1 MANGYGPIALA
12 GYVQQQG
19 ELGRQRGQQNRLA
32 QLASQAY
39 GAPAQERRGLVQQA
53 IQTDPAAGFALGQS
67 LEQDRGQQMGSLSQ
81 KARMLVEYAKA
92 GNQAGVQGLYPQLAA
107 EAQQLGLGQGIPQ
120 EWDDAYLPGIEQ
132 LAMMGG
138 ADTGNTIHSQRVLAD
153 GRIMNT
159 YRDGRTE
166 ITDHRADIQSWM
178 RDHPGMEPH
187 LVRRSG
193 EVVPLAQ
200 QGSPGAPVPQGQGQQ
215 FVDDSVELANQMIAA
230 GIPAEQVDAFLQ
242 HRLSQGAAPDAGAP
256 SPAQPASMAPQ
267 PASGVP
273 TRPSEGQVA
282 AEQERARQQ
291 VQLDYLPARQQ
302 VEAVGAGLREGAVL
316 DSRTAAERRAELP
329 LARSSTENAKNGLAR
344 MAQTAREIRDNP
356 ALSRITGV
364 MGQIPD
370 MPGSEAA
377 NVRAQLENTLRSQV
391 GFGVLQAMRDAS
403 KTGGA
408 LGQVS
413 NVENILLQENL
424 AALANTQSPEALRTQ
439 LDKIIQYAEDA
450 QDRLDQA
457 FRETYGDTDG
467 GAPASSGPQ
476 PGAVEGGYRFRGGD
490 PADPNNWER
499 I

>member
-120 EWDDAYLPGIEQ
+120 QWDDAYLPGIEQ
-132 LAMMGG
+132 LAQMGG
-138 ADTGNTIHSQRVLAD
+138 ADTGNTIHSQRVLDD

-215 FVDDSVELANQMIAA
+215 FVDDSVQLANQMIAA

-242 HRLSQGAAPDAGAP
+242 SRLNQGAAPAAGAR
-256 SPAQPASMAPQ
+256 SPAPAGGMAPQ

-282 AEQERARQQ
+282 AEQEAAKRGVALQ
-291 VQLDYLPARQQ
+291 YAPAEAQAAANQ
-302 VEAVGAGLREGAVL
+302 SFLVEQAK
-316 DSRTAAERRAELP
+316 AAADRVA
-329 LARSSTENAKNGLAR
+329 SSTERTMSADDALDLLDRAEQLIPISTGSGVGALADRAAGFFGLSDPGAQAIDALKTISGQLVAKMPRFEGPQSDRDVQIYMEMAGNLADPTIPR
-344 MAQTAREIRDNP
+344 ERRIAALQTVRD
-356 ALSRITGV
+356 
-364 MGQIPD
+364 
-370 MPGSEAA
+370 
-377 NVRAQLENTLRSQV
+377 
-391 GFGVLQAMRDAS
+391 LQARYAS
-403 KTGGA
+403 
-408 LGQVS
+408 
-413 NVENILLQENL
+413 
-424 AALANTQSPEALRTQ
+424 SPP
-439 LDKIIQYAEDA
+439 A
-450 QDRLDQA
+450 QR
-457 FRETYGDTDG
+457 
-467 GAPASSGPQ
+467 APAAAQPRRARNPQ
-476 PGAVEGGYRFRGGD
+476 TGEVIELRNGQWVPVNE
-490 PADPNNWER
+490 
-499 I
+499 

>member
-1 MANGYGPIALA
+1 MASPLELA
-12 GYVQQQG
+12 SYVQHQG
-19 ELGRQRGQQNRLA
+19 ELGRQRGTQSRLA
-32 QLASQAY
+32 ALASQAY
-39 GAPAQERRGLVQQA
+39 GAPVQDRRALVQQA
-53 IQTDPAAGFALGQS
+53 IQADPTAGFALGQS
-67 LEQDRGQQMGSLSQ
+67 LEQDRGQQMGQLSQ
-81 KARMLVEYAKA
+81 KARMLVGYAKA
-92 GNQAGVQGLYPQLAA
+92 GNQQGVQSLYPQLAA

-120 EWDDAYLPGIEQ
+120 QWDESFLPGIEQ

-138 ADTGNTIHSQRVLAD
+138 ADTGNTLHSQRVLAD
-153 GRIMNT
+153 GRILNT

-166 ITDHRADIQSWM
+166 ITDHQADIQSWM

-193 EVVPLAQ
+193 EVVPLGQ
-200 QGSPGAPVPQGQGQQ
+200 GPQGGPQGSPAAPIPQGQGQQ
-215 FVDDSVELANQMIAA
+215 FVEDSLALANQMIAA
-230 GIPAEQVDAFLQ
+230 GIPEQQVDAFLQ
-242 HRLSQGAAPDAGAP
+242 QRLNQGGG
-256 SPAQPASMAPQ
+256 QPQ
-267 PASGVP
+267 PAPQAAPQAGGVP
-273 TRPSEGQVA
+273 ARPSEAQVA
-282 AEQERARQQ
+282 GEQERARQQ
-291 VQLDYLPARQQ
+291 AQLDYLPARQQ
-302 VEAVGAGLREGAVL
+302 VEAVGAGMREGAVQ

-364 MGQIPD
+364 MGQLPD
-370 MPGSEAA
+370 IPGSDAA

-424 AALANTQSPEALRTQ
+424 AALANTQSADALRDQ

-450 QDRLDQA
+450 QARLDRA
-457 FRETYGDTDG
+457 FRETYGGLDG
-467 GAPASSGPQ
+467 DQQQGSGPQ

-490 PADPNNWER
+490 PGDPNNWER

>member
-1 MANGYGPIALA
+1 MASPLQLA
-12 GYVQQQG
+12 NYVQQQG
-19 ELGRQRGQQNRLA
+19 EIGRQQGTRNRLA
-32 QLASQAY
+32 SLASQAY
-39 GAPAQERRGLVQQA
+39 GAPVQERRGLVQQA
-53 IQTDPAAGFALGQS
+53 IGADPTAGFALGQS
-67 LEQDRGQQMGSLSQ
+67 LEQDRTQQMGSLSQ
-81 KARMLVEYAKA
+81 KARMLVGYAKA
-92 GNQAGVQGLYPQLAA
+92 GNQQGVQALYPQLAA

-120 EWDDAYLPGIEQ
+120 QWDESFLPGIEQ

-138 ADTGNTIHSQRVLAD
+138 ADTGNTLHSQRVLAD
-153 GRIMNT
+153 GRILNT

-166 ITDHRADIQSWM
+166 ITDHEADIQSWM
-178 RDHPGMEPH
+178 RDHPGMAPH

-193 EVVPLAQ
+193 EVVPLS
-200 QGSPGAPVPQGQGQQ
+200 QGGAGAPIPQGQGQQ
-215 FVDDSVELANQMIAA
+215 FVDDSVALANQMIAA

-242 HRLSQGAAPDAGAP
+242 HRMNPQGQPAPQAAPQAG
-256 SPAQPASMAPQ
+256 
-267 PASGVP
+267 GVP
-273 TRPSEGQVA
+273 ARPSEAQVA
-282 AEQERARQQ
+282 GEQERARQQ
-291 VQLDYLPARQQ
+291 AQLDYLPARQQ
-302 VEAVGAGLREGAVL
+302 VEAVGAGMREGAVQ

-364 MGQIPD
+364 MGQVPD
-370 MPGSEAA
+370 MPGSDAA

-424 AALANTQSPEALRTQ
+424 AALANTQSADALREQ

-450 QDRLDQA
+450 QVRLDRA
-457 FRETYGDTDG
+457 FRETYSEHLQG
-467 GAPASSGPQ
+467 
-476 PGAVEGGYRFRGGD
+476 EGGDVDDLLQKYGVR
-490 PADPNNWER
+490 
-499 I
+499 